1 MTTHER
7 SEKKLAL
14 ADVFSFSS
22 GSMISS
28 GLFVLPAIVFAS
40 LGPSVVTVYLLAS
53 IMVIPSMLAK
63 AELAT
68 AMPKSGGTYFFVERS
83 LGSLLGSFAGFA
95 GWFSIALKGAFALV
109 GIGAF
114 WTYVNPNATV
124 TSIKIVA
131 LCFVLI
137 FTIINLAGIHSS
149 AKSQVLMVGI
159 LLILL
164 IAYILLGATKARFL
178 SMKSY
183 IPDDFSGLLPAA
195 GMVLVSFG
203 GLTKVAAV
211 AHKVKKPGKNIP
223 WGMFLSF
230 IVVIIIYIL
239 SIAVTV
245 GLLSSETLATTLTP
259 LSEGGQIIAGDAGG
273 IILAIAALI
282 AFATTANASILSASQ
297 NPAAMARDGLLPAWI
312 GRMNSKKTVPVPA
325 VILTGLFMALVILAL
340 DIENLVKVASTM
352 MLILFLMVNLSL
364 ILMRESRIV
373 SYRPT
378 YRVPLYPVLPIVGI
392 LLSGMVIYTMGTMP
406 LLITAGF
413 FVLTTI
419 WTVFYQPS
427 RPKRDSALLRIVER
441 VVAREIRGTR
451 LSEELGE
458 ILMER
463 DGVNN
468 EDRFDQLI
476 RKAIILDLAGE
487 ITREKLFKKLAG
499 AFSLRLEVGYESI
512 LEKLNEREK
521 ESTTQLSDN
530 LAIPHIVLSN
540 ERGFEM
546 VLVRVRDGVVYDEN
560 HSKPKIV
567 FGLAGDRSERNF
579 HLQCLMAIAQITQ
592 TTDFQNHWME
602 AFDEEELRMLVL
614 LSERSR

>member
-1 MTTHER
+1 MYEK

-14 ADVFSFSS
+14 AEVFSFSS

-28 GLFVLPAIVFAS
+28 GLFVLPAIIFAS

-53 IMVIPSMLAK
+53 IMVIPAMLAK

-114 WTYVNPNATV
+114 WTYINPDATP

-131 LCFVLI
+131 LCFVVF
-137 FTIINLAGIHSS
+137 FTIINLVGVHSS
-149 AKSQVLMVGI
+149 AKTQVLMVGI

-164 IAYILLGATKARFL
+164 IAYIIFGAAKIQFL
-178 SMKSY
+178 SVKGY

-195 GMVLVSFG
+195 GMVFVSFG

-211 AHKVKKPGKNIP
+211 AHEVKKPGKNIP
-223 WGMFLSF
+223 GGMFLSF
-230 IVVIIIYIL
+230 IVVITIYIL

-245 GLLSSETLATTLTP
+245 GLLSSETFATTLTP
-259 LSEGGQIIAGDAGG
+259 LSEGGRVIAGSTGG

-297 NPAAMARDGLLPAWI
+297 NPAAMARDGLLPAWLS
-312 GRMNSKKTVPVPA
+312 RTDSKAVPVPA
-325 VILTGLFMALVILAL
+325 VILTGLFMAIVILAL
-340 DIENLVKVASTM
+340 DIQNLVKAASTM
-352 MLILFLMVNLSL
+352 MLILFLLVNLSL

-392 LLSGMVIYTMGTMP
+392 LLSGMVIYTMGTIP
-406 LLITAGF
+406 LLIAAGF
-413 FVLTTI
+413 FVLTTM
-419 WTVFYQPS
+419 WTIFYHPS

-451 LSEELGE
+451 LTEELGE

-463 DGVNN
+463 NGVSN
-468 EDRFDQLI
+468 EDHFDQLI
-476 RKAIILDLAGE
+476 RKAIILDLSGE
-487 ITREKLFKKLAG
+487 ITRETLFKKLAG
-499 AFSLRLEVGYESI
+499 AFSLRLEASYESV
-512 LEKLNEREK
+512 LEKLNEREQ

-530 LAIPHIVLSN
+530 LAIPHIVLDN

-546 VLVRVRDGVVYDEN
+546 VLVRAREGIVYDEN
-560 HSKPKIV
+560 RSKPKIV
-567 FGLAGDRSERNF
+567 FGLAGARSERNF

-592 TTDFQNHWME
+592 TTDFQDHWME

-614 LSERSR
+614 LSERNR